1 MKLNAIMTVK
11 NEVDIVEETLLNAMK
26 FCHKI
31 YIYDNNSTDGTWEVL
46 NEMAARFNDL
56 VIVGQTDESQT
67 GLLNNRIYNR
77 YHSEYAADDWWYLLG
92 ADELLAESP
101 IKPLKRAS
109 AAHKNTM
116 NVWHAQFYFTD
127 VDYENYESE
136 ETKAPIAQRR
146 RYYALNEKMPA
157 FFCNDPAKK
166 WPENTTDTV
175 PAWSSN
181 VSVESPISRRYSQR
195 TPDQMQNSAK
205 GRQQKMFSTVF
216 NKPKLTV
223 NYTKARTLYFY
234 SDNGEFRFSSSALV
248 KCYLKKGGSFLQN
261 HYNALLRKWY
271 SDTKKLPAQSKT
283 F

>member
-56 VIVGQTDESQT
+56 VIVGQTDESQK
-67 GLLNNRIYNR
+67 GLLCNRIYNR

-101 IKPLKRAS
+101 IKALKRAS
-109 AAHKNTM
+109 AALKNTM

-136 ETKAPIAQRR
+136 DRKKPISQRR
-146 RYYALNEKMPA
+146 RYYALNGKSPR
-157 FFCNDPAKK
+157 FFCNEPTKK
-166 WPENTTDTV
+166 WPENVVNEIPSWASDV
-175 PAWSSN
+175 YA
-181 VSVESPISRRYSQR
+181 ESPISRRFCQR
-195 TPDQMQNSAK
+195 TPEQMQSSAK
-205 GRQQKMFSTVF
+205 GRKQKMLSTIF
-216 NKPKLTV
+216 NKQRFTV

-234 SDNGEFRFSSSALV
+234 SDNGEFKFSSSALV
-248 KCYLKKGGSFLQN
+248 KCYLKKAGSFLQN
-261 HYNALLRKWY
+261 LYNTLLKKWN